1 MTGTAPFDDDLLERV
16 LAAVNPGDVISTLG
30 IARPNWI
37 VSVDRE
43 GVTVETERSKDRG
56 TGPQLV
62 PAWMVTT
69 AWEHLGRYG
78 RLSQKE
84 LLGPLN
90 VKRSAFVCALL
101 ARFPDVDIESTRPVV
116 LGLAQARQG

>member
-1 MTGTAPFDDDLLERV
+1 MTGTVPFDDDLFERV
-16 LAAVNPGDVISTLG
+16 LAAANAGDVITTLG

-43 GVTVETERSKDRG
+43 GVKVETERSKERG

-84 LLGPLN
+84 LLGPLT
-90 VKRSAFVCALL
+90 VQALRVRVRL
-101 ARFPDVDIESTRPVV
+101 ARSLP
-116 LGLAQARQG
+116 